1 MALNAT
7 SNSFTKVKLTKK
19 VSDQGLES
27 RSIKAVVYTKDSG
40 TMINVMVMDMKNL
53 VMEIVTKENI
63 SIINHMEPVFTNGP
77 TVRLTM
83 AIGKMARKMAM
94 EYGTD
99 SIATSI
105 WVNGK
110 KIKLGATVYINGAME
125 INMKVTG

>member
-1 MALNAT
+1 
-7 SNSFTKVKLTKK
+7 
-19 VSDQGLES
+19 
-27 RSIKAVVYTKDSG
+27 
-40 TMINVMVMDMKNL
+40 MINVMVMDMKNL